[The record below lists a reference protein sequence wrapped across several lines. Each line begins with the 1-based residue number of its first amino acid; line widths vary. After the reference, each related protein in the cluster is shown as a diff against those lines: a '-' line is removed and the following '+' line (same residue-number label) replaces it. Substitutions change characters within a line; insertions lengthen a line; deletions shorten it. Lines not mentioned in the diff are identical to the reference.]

1 MVVLTTALTARLP
14 LPARPRSA
22 DTSFGR
28 SSIRNRRTSL
38 RWGARVALSHGDT
51 ASADTDDVSRVE
63 PVEARSRLARAA
75 TAAVVLAG
83 LNWAVW
89 YALPH
94 DDSVPIA
101 AWAWTLFLAVNI
113 GLMVS
118 PTLKRQFVRFIQ
130 RWLLNPPIRA
140 LLAVG
145 VVPLGW
151 ALIETTGRRTGKL
164 RRTPVGNGL
173 VGQTFW
179 IVAEHGYDAGYVR
192 NLQHHARVRVKA
204 RRGRRAVWIS
214 GTATVLPADD
224 PYLRQRTLARW
235 HPLRALNAAIV
246 RVMGTTLLT
255 IRIDLDT

>member
-1 MVVLTTALTARLP
+1 VLKSGAAKRSRGRSYVP
-14 LPARPRSA
+14 LLRSA
-22 DTSFGR
+22 GVRFGTA
-28 SSIRNRRTSL
+28 NFL
-38 RWGARVALSHGDT
+38 VLGGEVALSHGDA
-51 ASADTDDVSRVE
+51 ASAATDDASRVDL
-63 PVEARSRLARAA
+63 VAARSRLARAA
-75 TAAVVLAG
+75 TAAIVLAG

-89 YALPH
+89 YLLPH
-94 DDSVPIA
+94 DDSIPIA
-101 AWAWTLFLAVNI
+101 AWAWTVFLAVNV

-118 PTLKRQFVRFIQ
+118 PTLKQHFVGFIQ
-130 RWLLNPPIRA
+130 RWLLNPPVRA

-145 VVPLGW
+145 VLPLGW
-151 ALIETTGRRTGKL
+151 ALIETTGRRTGKP

-204 RRGRRAVWIS
+204 RRGLRAVWIS
-214 GTATVLPADD
+214 GTATVMTGDD
-224 PYLRQRTLARW
+224 PYDRQRTLARW